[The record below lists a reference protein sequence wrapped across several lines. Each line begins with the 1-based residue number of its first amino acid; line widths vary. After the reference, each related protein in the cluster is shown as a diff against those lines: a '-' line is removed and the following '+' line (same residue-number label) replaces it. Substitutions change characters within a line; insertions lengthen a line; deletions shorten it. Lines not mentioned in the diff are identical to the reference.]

1 MIKIADQLLTAPQRF
16 AKSDIRY
23 WQAAVFQRVRNRGG
37 TRQASKHFSV
47 QLMAGGRREEFN
59 LGVSNKSVA
68 AHKAREIYEYLKV
81 NGWDATLA
89 AFKAVETRGA
99 PSEHRGVNT
108 VGEFIR
114 AIEETTSARNRT
126 VTEYIRRFRQIVA
139 EMFGIE
145 TDNSK
150 YDYRSGGREDWLKK
164 IDSVQLKHLTPA
176 LVQAWRV
183 AYLNRAPK
191 NPAAQRA
198 ARISINSTLRQARS
212 LFSAKRLG
220 FIQLPEGYLSPF
232 SGVKLEPRQS
242 TRYRSAFNVTEL
254 IRAAQSDFAGGD
266 PEAYKVFLL
275 ALFCGLR
282 RGEIDRLEWSAF
294 DWTNQKLHI
303 EITQHLA
310 LKSGDSVG
318 TVDLDPQVTEI
329 FRELLKSQSTG
340 SFVIESPR
348 SSRVGTTYLSYRCG
362 HIFKRLSGWLR
373 EQGVPPAKP
382 LHTLRKEYGSQI
394 CDRHGIFMA
403 SRALRHSDV
412 GVTAA
417 HYVDKRS
424 RATTGLG
431 ALLEECPVDAL

>member
-1 MIKIADQLLTAPQRF
+1 MIKIADQLLTTPARF

-23 WQAAVFQRVRNRGG
+23 WQAAVFQRVRKRGG
-37 TRQASKHFSV
+37 SRQASKHFSV

-68 AHKAREIYEYLKV
+68 AHNAREIYEFLKV
-81 NGWDATLA
+81 NGWDATMA
-89 AFKAVETRGA
+89 TYKAVETRA
-99 PSEHRGVNT
+99 EQRGVRT
-108 VGEFIR
+108 VGEFIQ
-114 AIEETTSARNRT
+114 AIEETTPARNRT
-126 VTEYIRRFRQIVA
+126 TTEYIRRFRQIVA
-139 EMFGIE
+139 EIFGIE
-145 TDNSK
+145 GDSSK
-150 YDYRSGGREDWLKK
+150 YDYRSGGREDRLQK
-164 IDSVQLKHLTPA
+164 IDSLPLEELTPA
-176 LVQAWRV
+176 SVQAWRV
-183 AYLNRAPK
+183 AYLNRAAK
-191 NPAAQRA
+191 DPAAQRA

-212 LFSAKRLG
+212 LFSPKRLG
-220 FIQLPEGYLSPF
+220 FIQLPEGYQSPF

-242 TRYRSAFNVTEL
+242 TRYRSAFDVGNL
-254 IRAAQSDFAGGD
+254 IGAAQRELAGDD

-294 DWTNQKLHI
+294 DWADQKLHI
-303 EITQHLA
+303 EITEHLA

-318 TVDLDPQVTEI
+318 AVDLDPQVTKI
-329 FRELLKSQSTG
+329 FGAFHSQSTG

-348 SSRVGTTYLSYRCG
+348 SSRVGTTYLAYRCG
-362 HIFKRLSGWLR
+362 HIFKRLSGWLKG
-373 EQGVPPAKP
+373 QGVPAAKP

-412 GVTAA
+412 SVTAA

-431 ALLEECPVDAL
+431 SLLDPAE

>member
-1 MIKIADQLLTAPQRF
+1 MIKIADQLLTTPQRF

-23 WQAAVFQRVRNRGG
+23 WQAAVFQRVRKRAGA
-37 TRQASKHFSV
+37 RQASKHFSV

-68 AHKAREIYEYLKV
+68 AHKAREIYEFLKV

-89 AFKAVETRGA
+89 TYKAIEVQA
-99 PSEHRGVNT
+99 HQQRGVRT

-114 AIEETTSARNRT
+114 AIEETTPARNRT
-126 VTEYIRRFRQIVA
+126 TTEYIRRFRQIVA
-139 EMFGIE
+139 EIFAIE
-145 TDNSK
+145 TDSSK
-150 YDYRSGGREDWLKK
+150 YDYRAGGRENRLKK
-164 IDSVQLKHLTPA
+164 IDLVPLEELTPA
-176 LVQAWRV
+176 SIQAWRV
-183 AYLNRAPK
+183 AYLNRAPTD
-191 NPAAQRA
+191 PATQRA

-212 LFSAKRLG
+212 LFCAKRLG
-220 FIQLPEGYLSPF
+220 FIELPQGYQSPF

-242 TRYRSAFNVTEL
+242 TRYRSAFNVEEL
-254 IRAAQSDFAGGD
+254 IRTGQRDLARTD

-303 EITQHLA
+303 EITEHLA
-310 LKSGDSVG
+310 LKSGDSAG
-318 TVDLDPQVTEI
+318 AVDLDPQVTDI
-329 FRELLKSQSTG
+329 FRSFHSQSTG
-340 SFVIESPR
+340 SFVVESPR
-348 SSRVGTTYLSYRCG
+348 SSRVGTTYLAYRCG
-362 HIFKRLSGWLR
+362 HIFKRLSGWLKG
-373 EQGVPPAKP
+373 QGVPPSKP

-412 GVTAA
+412 SVTAA

-431 ALLEECPVDAL
+431 SLLDSAE

>member
-81 NGWDATLA
+81 NGWEATLA
-89 AFKAVETRGA
+89 TYKVVETRA
-99 PSEHRGVNT
+99 EQRGVST

-114 AIEETTSARNRT
+114 AIEETTPARNRT
-126 VTEYIRRFRQIVA
+126 TTEYIRRFRQIVA
-139 EMFGIE
+139 EIFAIE
-145 TDNSK
+145 ADSSK
-150 YDYRSGGREDWLKK
+150 YDYRAGGREDRLKK
-164 IDSVQLKHLTPA
+164 INSVPLEELTPA
-176 LVQAWRV
+176 SVQAWRV

-191 NPAAQRA
+191 DPAAQRA

-303 EITQHLA
+303 EITEHLA

-318 TVDLDPQVTEI
+318 AVDLDPQVTEI
-329 FRELLKSQSTG
+329 MRAFYSHSTG

-348 SSRVGTTYLSYRCG
+348 SSRVGTTYLAYRCN
-362 HIFKRLSGWLR
+362 HIFKRLAGWLKG
-373 EQGVPPAKP
+373 QGVPAGKP

-403 SRALRHSDV
+403 SRSLRHSDV
-412 GVTAA
+412 SVTAA

-431 ALLEECPVDAL
+431 SLLDS